1 MYIVLTGDLRS
12 SKKMEDRNLSQ
23 EKLKGAINFVNSR
36 FKDYL
41 ISDFRITGG
50 DSFQGMISQLDV
62 LVDLYFA
69 LYGRIG
75 NPFYLGVGVGSISTS
90 LSEFVQEIDGEAF
103 HLSADALR
111 TAKKKKRW
119 IVMESPSGDDFEVA
133 ECILNL
139 LFDVVWSWTDR
150 RADIILYYRE
160 NGENPQAIEQAS
172 QKFQTGTRNIYK
184 ALKAGNYSLFKYG
197 EGVLD
202 KQLKKLHHK
211 IIDPD

>member
-62 LVDLYFA
+62 LVDLYFT

-119 IVMESPSGDDFEVA
+119 IVMESPSGM
-133 ECILNL
+133 ILK
-139 LFDVVWSWTDR
+139 WPS
-150 RADIILYYRE
+150 
-160 NGENPQAIEQAS
+160 AS
-172 QKFQTGTRNIYK
+172 
-184 ALKAGNYSLFKYG
+184 
-197 EGVLD
+197 
-202 KQLKKLHHK
+202 
-211 IIDPD
+211 